1 MEAKI
6 WAVGEEAASGLHWI
20 NGHLSVNKS
29 WCRTVGEALR
39 PQTNMIRAI
48 NKTPK
53 LGWGGGVGSP
63 LSVKK
68 RLNLEGPGFG
78 GFAIEEK

>member
-6 WAVGEEAASGLHWI
+6 WAVAEEAASGLHWI

-48 NKTPK
+48 NKTAK
-53 LGWGGGVGSP
+53 LG
-63 LSVKK
+63 
-68 RLNLEGPGFG
+68 
-78 GFAIEEK
+78 

>member
-6 WAVGEEAASGLHWI
+6 WAVAEEAASGLHWI

-53 LGWGGGVGSP
+53 LGWGGGGSP
-63 LSVKK
+63 
-68 RLNLEGPGFG
+68 EC
-78 GFAIEEK
+78 EEEAQSGRTWIWGICY